1 MGELLRL
8 IRWYRKNA
16 YVSARLLGNW
26 LPWLALLGGDS
37 RAPRMIIRREV
48 NRRVGGAFGKFF
60 SSGRRGPGAILAKL
74 LGL

>member
-1 MGELLRL
+1 MAEVLKL

-37 RAPRMIIRREV
+37 KAPRMIVRRQV
-48 NRRVGGAFGKFF
+48 NRTVGGLFGKFF
-60 SSGRRGPGAILAKL
+60 SSGRRGPGAILGRL